1 MSITNEDRIQIRQ
14 QICSNLIFQGI
25 TCPAQLISTAKEVEK
40 FILLEDEEVIQFDI
54 SCLSR
59 DKSSLKDAL
68 LEFLRQKKAEQ
79 LASFDTNPVASGPGA
94 SGGAIS
100 I

>member
-1 MSITNEDRIQIRQ
+1 MSITNEDRIKIRE

-25 TCPAQLISTAKEVEK
+25 TCPIQLISTAKEVEK
-40 FILLEDEEVIQFDI
+40 FILLEDEEVMQFDI

-59 DKSSLKDAL
+59 DKASLRGAL
-68 LEFLRQKKAEQ
+68 LEFLRQTRAEQ
-79 LASFDTNPVASGPGA
+79 LAPFDTNPTASGSGA